1 MQNLIIKKFDDFN
14 NIPYNLLLLADPSK
28 ESIDDYINRGMCYA
42 CYINN
47 KLVGMYVLIK
57 TSPFTLEIVNISVL
71 NEFQGKGIGK
81 KLLMHAINIAK
92 KKNAHILEIGTGNS
106 SLYQLYLYQKCGFRI
121 TSIYKDFFKI
131 HYDEPITENGIECL
145 DMIKLSLILG

>member
-14 NIPYNLLLLADPSK
+14 NIPYDLLLLADPSK
-28 ESIDDYINRGMCYA
+28 ESIDDYINRGTCYA

-47 KLVGMYVLIK
+47 KLVGMHVLIK

-81 KLLMHAINIAK
+81 N
-92 KKNAHILEIGTGNS
+92 
-106 SLYQLYLYQKCGFRI
+106 Y
-121 TSIYKDFFKI
+121 
-131 HYDEPITENGIECL
+131 
-145 DMIKLSLILG
+145 

>member
-1 MQNLIIKKFDDFN
+1 MQNLIIKKFDNFN
-14 NIPYNLLLLADPSK
+14 NIPYDLLLLADPSK

-92 KKNAHILEIGTGNS
+92 KKNANILEIGTGNS